1 MSITIIVDGEIN
13 ISAKKGIEINSGGN
27 IEINTKGKYIVRG
40 EQGGVVYGNNPKN
53 IPPMEVVKTI
63 IKTRLKEN
71 YNGEFGFDWLD
82 VNPFS
87 REIEK
92 IQGVD
97 FSNVEYFY
105 KAGNTPDDL
114 GNILSVQGNEIAAKD
129 AVANSYQLNRVGAYV
144 DMPYV
149 LMKKGQE
156 IILQTQVEIYEG
168 ELTNDTLSITGDDY
182 FEFELVGGT
191 KTGKRSEIKL
201 SSKEQKIDLKV
212 TCLQEIARQKTYEYK
227 YKNDVFHVEIGVGGL
242 TMMENTTLKLKFRV
256 IALVSNE
263 NDPNSKAKA
272 LFKKFKE
279 AGIRDYLNKNSLN
292 QAGYEVEIE
301 NFDAMDGADVDEY
314 FYAFDKADWLKRN
327 LFEVD
332 LERKKYT
339 EVKDKEGNYEFDI
352 KPQEGQLKMVY
363 EKEIVLDEQGNKK
376 NVRLNTDLDTI
387 TSNEYQNKLK
397 IKSKSTEAGLIIISD
412 LECSDMSIAGFSKV
426 FPVNYKNLFIFSNG
440 IVSNTTFA
448 HEIGHML
455 CLEHIFMEE
464 KEKEELDIK
473 RNEIINYKNERI
485 EKCKQELNKE
495 IINNQISPK
504 DTNLKPLK
512 KQIKSLT
519 PFTSYIIRKKTLNE
533 CIKNSN
539 SFITLKIQYINES
552 IISISNTLND
562 KKEYAT
568 YTLNN
573 EKVSKKVYIDAMKTN
588 LDNNKNN
595 LAYYTE
601 KLNKNLTALDELSK
615 FSNNSFFDF
624 RKEFFLL
631 YEDCLKIFSD
641 YLYKLSNEWEV
652 VKSNYLMFQYKS
664 TKNLMDYGQVISEK
678 KDSVIKNRLM
688 AYQILIMRKD
698 YENFK

>member
-242 TMMENTTLKLKFRV
+242 AMMENTTLKLKFRV

-272 LFKKFKE
+272 LFKQFKE
-279 AGIRDYLNKNSLN
+279 AGVKDYLNKNSLN

-301 NFDAMDGADVDEY
+301 NFDAMDNADVDEY
-314 FYAFDKADWLKRN
+314 FYAFDKADWGSPEKRYFSRDETR
-327 LFEVD
+327 LRYFEGKNAD
-332 LERKKYT
+332 GELDTLNE
-339 EVKDKEGNYEFDI
+339 I
-352 KPQEGQLKMVY
+352 QEGQVGDFIWETTDAQGQIIKKIKRNNIEIVTIEEYKNKIKGKYKEYKGGGFIILCNLENSQAEIAAFSKSNPLDNYTLFMNNPSIKL
-363 EKEIVLDEQGNKK
+363 KEIY
-376 NVRLNTDLDTI
+376 
-387 TSNEYQNKLK
+387 S
-397 IKSKSTEAGLIIISD
+397 
-412 LECSDMSIAGFSKV
+412 
-426 FPVNYKNLFIFSNG
+426 
-440 IVSNTTFA
+440 

-455 CLEHIFMEE
+455 GLSHTFYTQLEIDAYENAKKSIIGNNEPQYLDTDLNNDGKKDKNPNYYEGYDKYILNE
-464 KEKEELDIK
+464 KADYEINKYSGYILNDFYLENDKLILYLKNYNSYHLNDLKIK
-473 RNEIINYKNERI
+473 NYDENYK
-485 EKCKQELNKE
+485 Q
-495 IINNQISPK
+495 
-504 DTNLKPLK
+504 
-512 KQIKSLT
+512 
-519 PFTSYIIRKKTLNE
+519 KTM
-533 CIKNSN
+533 SN
-539 SFITLKIQYINES
+539 
-552 IISISNTLND
+552 ISI
-562 KKEYAT
+562 
-568 YTLNN
+568 
-573 EKVSKKVYIDAMKTN
+573 
-588 LDNNKNN
+588 NKNIIEAN
-595 LAYYTE
+595 QNSTDCKY
-601 KLNKNLTALDELSK
+601 K
-615 FSNNSFFDF
+615 FYKMKCYVLPHDYFLYLERR
-624 RKEFFLL
+624 RK
-631 YEDCLKIFSD
+631 
-641 YLYKLSNEWEV
+641 YLYDIILQLQSNV
-652 VKSNYLMFQYKS
+652 VFYKQRS
-664 TKNLMDYGQVISEK
+664 TKNFLDYFNTRLFFSHNQILTMRDDSKNFIEEICTCKHNNPVNQNVISKPVQTKIK
-678 KDSVIKNRLM
+678 K
-688 AYQILIMRKD
+688 
-698 YENFK
+698 